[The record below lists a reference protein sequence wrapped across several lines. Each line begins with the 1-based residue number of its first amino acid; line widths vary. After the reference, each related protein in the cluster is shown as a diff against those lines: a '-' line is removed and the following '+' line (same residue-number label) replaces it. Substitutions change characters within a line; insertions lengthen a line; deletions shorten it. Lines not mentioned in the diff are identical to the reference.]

1 MLYTM
6 ATHGPKQKYYYSKLR
21 LREWGWSYNCFF
33 SLRVLYAHYLAKNF
47 LNVALLELY
56 NEPIHPASS
65 RFACRINIAMCCIH
79 VHMLDDDASCCKV
92 CCFFVVSLF
101 PVAAKLTQQ
110 ITFSNAA
117 TLGFNSVLI
126 TFEPTLNSI
135 MFFKVLKS
143 HVGCWHKQLVL
154 Q

>member
-1 MLYTM
+1 MILCYNTM
-6 ATHGPKQKYYYSKLR
+6 ATHGPKQKYYSKLR

-33 SLRVLYAHYLAKNF
+33 SLRILHAHYLAKNF

-65 RFACRINIAMCCIH
+65 RFACRINIAMCCMH

-101 PVAAKLTQQ
+101 PVAAKLTTDY
-110 ITFSNAA
+110 ILKCSN
-117 TLGFNSVLI
+117 I
-126 TFEPTLNSI
+126 EI
-135 MFFKVLKS
+135 
-143 HVGCWHKQLVL
+143 QLCVDNIWTYIEL
-154 Q
+154 